1 MPRVTIS
8 EPGKTPQ
15 PYRFKLERKIVKIG
29 RSSESD
35 IIIECGS
42 ASTNHCTME
51 RVDGGYILRDN
62 NSTNG
67 IKQDDTMMSVIDL
80 FDGMQVLIGDV
91 PMKFQLSESEI
102 ETISQEEFST
112 HQKKKLPP
120 KNDADDEVTL
130 PRATTSSPRA
140 SHSHRP
146 PPKVQKNAPP
156 MNAFVVFIL
165 MILAIVAGMTIRHYK
180 ETGNILP
187 IMWMEGK
194 SGKAPADPVEEN
206 KADEEEGE
214 EEEPSE

>member
-35 IIIECGS
+35 IIIDCGS

-62 NSTNG
+62 DSTNG
-67 IKQDDTMMSVIDL
+67 IKQDDTLMSVIDL
-80 FDGMQVLIGDV
+80 FDDMQVLIGDV

-102 ETISQEEFST
+102 QDISEEEFST

-120 KNDADDEVTL
+120 SHPKKNEVTL
-130 PRATTSSPRA
+130 PRKTSPSP
-140 SHSHRP
+140 ST
-146 PPKVQKNAPP
+146 VQKNTPP

-165 MILAIVAGMTIRHYK
+165 MIVAIVAGMTIRHYK

-187 IMWMEGK
+187 VIWMEGK
-194 SGKAPADPVEEN
+194 SGKLPADTAIK
-206 KADEEEGE
+206 KALDEEENE
-214 EEEPSE
+214 